1 MARWRSS
8 RLLAWGSAASYLIFI
23 FILSHSRVSRLPIPR
38 FSFADKMAHAVV
50 YAGLSLLLCRAFR
63 SCHNRRIFRWAAVL
77 ALIGASLYGITDE
90 WHQSWGPGGR
100 EADLWDWVADTV
112 GAALAALGAFIYF
125 RLGEKQRQKPT
136 ES

>member
-8 RLLAWGSAASYLIFI
+8 RLLAWGLAAGYLIFI

-38 FSFADKMAHAVV
+38 FSFADKISHAVV
-50 YAGLSLLLCRAFR
+50 YAGLSLLLWRAFR
-63 SCHNRRIFRWAAVL
+63 TCRNKQICKWAAVI
-77 ALIGASLYGITDE
+77 ALIAASLYGITDE
-90 WHQSWGPGGR
+90 WHQSWSPGGR

-112 GAALAALGAFIYF
+112 GAAAAALGAFIYF
-125 RLGEKQRQKPT
+125 RLREKRRQKPT